1 MTHQTNITVEGGK
14 ERQYGTKR
22 SYEGMNRLQRERVLE
37 GMSQRSEEY
46 TSVEVVKELD
56 SIKTKQRRKEAIYT
70 STRSQ
75 ATGTRGYAT

>member
-1 MTHQTNITVEGGK
+1 MTGSRAFKIPPLYNTSPPAYI
-14 ERQYGTKR
+14 YR
-22 SYEGMNRLQRERVLE
+22 SYVGTSYFLE

-46 TSVEVVKELD
+46 TSVEVVKGLD